1 MLNKNEI
8 VIRLK
13 ELGFK
18 DENIDTVIADVVQII
33 LGKSLGHY
41 FLQLPE
47 NEQSRLRNFSADELM
62 EYIEKNKSNLPKFSV
77 GDFEKVYNETWEGYF
92 NTISK

>member
-13 ELGFK
+13 ALGFK
-18 DENIDTVIADVVQII
+18 DENIDTVIADVIQII

-41 FLQLPE
+41 FLQLSE
-47 NEQSRLRNFSADELM
+47 NEQLKLRNFSADELM
-62 EYIEKNKSNLPKFSV
+62 EYIEKNKNNLPVFSI
-77 GDFEKVYNETWEGYF
+77 GNFEKVYNETWEGYF